1 MGRATWRW
9 SALFCLRRRPRMRAH
24 ARGPPLRPDPESG
37 DLLPLTGVALYDE
50 SRTREA
56 AAAALSGSGKSASRS
71 WDRWSTSPSPAWPPP
86 SSPPSGRGVD
96 LWKWPLLQAAQLA
109 PKSVVWANLYLALL
123 NLMPAYPLDGG
134 RILRAFFSRTLDLSS
149 ATRRAVSIS
158 TAIAMVLIF
167 AGLFSD
173 NWLTMVGVI
182 VFSAAQLEERALVF
196 QSVLDNVRLEEVM
209 LTDFATLSPADTL
222 EDALEKAVH
231 SLQDDFPV
239 VRGSDMVGVI
249 SKQRILD
256 ALRAEGNGYVQAVM
270 NKIFEVSVRQDSLG
284 SAFRKLTARNS
295 SIIPVVEDQRLIGI
309 VTLQNLMH
317 SMALLAESRKL
328 RRDEARILGIKSR
341 ASRSIAEGSAL
352 SLRCRSLPNL
362 RSLFDGSDGL
372 PSGRHGSEQ
381 PHGFRLLHRRNLLQP
396 RQHCIRNLP
405 VDVDHGDCLA
415 RLPLDILLGRSPS
428 RARNLQC

>member
-1 MGRATWRW
+1 MRSWSIPVGRVFGVDVRIHLTFFILPMFIFWTEYAAHQG
-9 SALFCLRRRPRMRAH
+9 SANGPRDLALVGIILASVVAHECGHIFAARRVGLIPKAVI
-24 ARGPPLRPDPESG
+24 
-37 DLLPLTGVALYDE
+37 LLPLTGVALYDE
-50 SRTREA
+50 SRVEKLQPAGSVWKRDVRLA
-56 AAAALSGSGKSASRS
+56 AIGPLLSLALACLTAVVVVASGHG
-71 WDRWSTSPSPAWPPP
+71 T
-86 SSPPSGRGVD
+86 D
-96 LWKWPLLQAAQLA
+96 LWKWPFLQAGKL
-109 PKSVVWANLYLALL
+109 SCSLVWANLYLAIF

-134 RILRAFFSRTLDLSS
+134 RILRAFLSRKLDAAS

-158 TAIAMVLIF
+158 NAIAMVLML

-173 NWLTMVGVI
+173 SWLTMVGVI

-270 NKIFEVSVRQDSLG
+270 NKIFEVSLRQDSLG

-328 RRDEARILGIKSR
+328 RRDEAES
-341 ASRSIAEGSAL
+341 
-352 SLRCRSLPNL
+352 
-362 RSLFDGSDGL
+362 
-372 PSGRHGSEQ
+372 
-381 PHGFRLLHRRNLLQP
+381 
-396 RQHCIRNLP
+396 
-405 VDVDHGDCLA
+405 
-415 RLPLDILLGRSPS
+415 
-428 RARNLQC
+428 

>member
-1 MGRATWRW
+1 MRSWSIPVGRLFGVDVRLHLTFIILPMFIFFMEYAAHQRTPNGPRDL
-9 SALFCLRRRPRMRAH
+9 ALVGIILACVGAHEFGHMFAARRFGLIPKAVI
-24 ARGPPLRPDPESG
+24 
-37 DLLPLTGVALYDE
+37 LLPLTGVTIYEEPRVERNIEKPQPAGFLWRREIRLALIGPLVNLALGCL
-50 SRTREA
+50 A
-56 AAAALSGSGKSASRS
+56 AAAIMA
-71 WDRWSTSPSPAWPPP
+71 
-86 SSPPSGRGVD
+86 SGRGIE
-96 LWKWPLLQAAQLA
+96 LWKWPLLQAANL
-109 PKSVVWANLYLALL
+109 PKSLVSANLYLAVL

-134 RILRAFFSRTLDLSS
+134 RILRAFFSRSLDPSS

-158 TAIAMVLIF
+158 NAIAMVLML
-167 AGLFSD
+167 AGMFSD
-173 NWLTMVGVI
+173 YWLTLVGVI

-196 QSVLDNVRLEEVM
+196 QSVLDHVRLEEVM

-270 NKIFEVSVRQDSLG
+270 NKIFEISVRNDSLG

-328 RRDEARILGIKSR
+328 RRDEAES
-341 ASRSIAEGSAL
+341 
-352 SLRCRSLPNL
+352 
-362 RSLFDGSDGL
+362 
-372 PSGRHGSEQ
+372 
-381 PHGFRLLHRRNLLQP
+381 
-396 RQHCIRNLP
+396 
-405 VDVDHGDCLA
+405 
-415 RLPLDILLGRSPS
+415 
-428 RARNLQC
+428 

>member
-1 MGRATWRW
+1 MRSWSIPVGRLFGVDVRIHLTFFVLPMFIFWTEYAVHQG
-9 SALFCLRRRPRMRAH
+9 SANGPRDLALAGIILACVAAHECGHMLAARRVGLVPKAVI
-24 ARGPPLRPDPESG
+24 
-37 DLLPLTGVALYDE
+37 LLPLTGVALYE
-50 SRTREA
+50 EPRVEKPQPAALLWKREVRLALVGPLVSLALAGVA
-56 AAAALSGSGKSASRS
+56 AAAVTA
-71 WDRWSTSPSPAWPPP
+71 
-86 SSPPSGRGVD
+86 SGRDVN
-96 LWKWPLLQAAQLA
+96 LLKWPFLQSANL
-109 PKSVVWANLYLALL
+109 PRSVVWANLYLAIF

-134 RILRAFFSRTLDLSS
+134 RILRAFLSRTLDAST

-158 TAIAMVLIF
+158 NAIAMVLML

-173 NWLTMVGVI
+173 SWLTMVGVI

-270 NKIFEVSVRQDSLG
+270 NKIFEVSLRQDTLG

-317 SMALLAESRKL
+317 SMTLLAESRKL
-328 RRDEARILGIKSR
+328 RRDEAES
-341 ASRSIAEGSAL
+341 
-352 SLRCRSLPNL
+352 
-362 RSLFDGSDGL
+362 
-372 PSGRHGSEQ
+372 
-381 PHGFRLLHRRNLLQP
+381 
-396 RQHCIRNLP
+396 
-405 VDVDHGDCLA
+405 
-415 RLPLDILLGRSPS
+415 
-428 RARNLQC
+428 

>member
-1 MGRATWRW
+1 MRSWSIPIGRLFGVDVRIHLTFFILPTFIFWTDYSLRQGNATGPRDL
-9 SALFCLRRRPRMRAH
+9 AIVGIILACVAAHECGHMLAARRVGLIPKAVI
-24 ARGPPLRPDPESG
+24 
-37 DLLPLTGVALYDE
+37 LLPLTGVALYE
-50 SRTREA
+50 EPRAEKPPP
-56 AAAALSGSGKSASRS
+56 AALLWQREIRLALIGPLVSLALACLSAGVVS
-71 WDRWSTSPSPAWPPP
+71 A
-86 SSPPSGRGVD
+86 SGRGID
-96 LWKWPLLQAAQLA
+96 LWKWPFLQATNL
-109 PKSVVWANLYLALL
+109 PKSLVWANVYLAVL

-134 RILRAFFSRTLDLSS
+134 RILRALFSRTLDPAA

-158 TAIAMVLIF
+158 NAIAIVLMI

-249 SKQRILD
+249 SRQRILD

-270 NKIFEVSVRQDSLG
+270 NKIFEVSVRKDSLG

-317 SMALLAESRKL
+317 SMSLLAETRKL
-328 RRDEARILGIKSR
+328 QRE
-341 ASRSIAEGSAL
+341 E
-352 SLRCRSLPNL
+352 
-362 RSLFDGSDGL
+362 
-372 PSGRHGSEQ
+372 SE
-381 PHGFRLLHRRNLLQP
+381 
-396 RQHCIRNLP
+396 
-405 VDVDHGDCLA
+405 
-415 RLPLDILLGRSPS
+415 S
-428 RARNLQC
+428 

>member
-1 MGRATWRW
+1 MRSWSIPIGRLFGVDVRIHLTFFILPIFIVWTDYVAHKDSATGPRDLIVVGIIL
-9 SALFCLRRRPRMRAH
+9 ACVAAHECGHMFAARRVGLIPKAVI
-24 ARGPPLRPDPESG
+24 
-37 DLLPLTGVALYDE
+37 LLPLTGVALYDE
-50 SRTREA
+50 PRTEKPQAAGLVWQREVRLALIGPLVSLALACLTA
-56 AAAALSGSGKSASRS
+56 AVVTA
-71 WDRWSTSPSPAWPPP
+71 
-86 SSPPSGRGVD
+86 SGRGVE
-96 LWKWPLLQAAQLA
+96 LWKWPFLQATNL
-109 PKSVVWANLYLALL
+109 PKSLVWANLYLAIF

-134 RILRAFFSRTLDLSS
+134 RILRAFLSRTLDAST

-158 TAIAMVLIF
+158 NAIAMVLML

-173 NWLTMVGVI
+173 SWLTMVGVI

-270 NKIFEVSVRQDSLG
+270 NKIFEVSLRQDTLG

-328 RRDEARILGIKSR
+328 QREEAES
-341 ASRSIAEGSAL
+341 
-352 SLRCRSLPNL
+352 
-362 RSLFDGSDGL
+362 
-372 PSGRHGSEQ
+372 
-381 PHGFRLLHRRNLLQP
+381 
-396 RQHCIRNLP
+396 
-405 VDVDHGDCLA
+405 
-415 RLPLDILLGRSPS
+415 
-428 RARNLQC
+428 

>member
-1 MGRATWRW
+1 MRSWSIPVGRLFGVDIRIHLTFLVLPMFIFWTEYAAHNGAANGPHDLALAAIILACV
-9 SALFCLRRRPRMRAH
+9 SAHECGHMFAARRFGLIPKAVI
-24 ARGPPLRPDPESG
+24 
-37 DLLPLTGVALYDE
+37 LLPLTGVALYDE
-50 SRTREA
+50 SRIEKLQP
-56 AAAALSGSGKSASRS
+56 AALPWKREFRLALVGPLVSLALAFLSAAVV
-71 WDRWSTSPSPAWPPP
+71 TAF
-86 SSPPSGRGVD
+86 GRGSE
-96 LWKWPLLQAAQLA
+96 LWKWPFLQPANL
-109 PKSVVWANLYLALL
+109 PRSVVWANLYLAIF

-134 RILRAFFSRTLDLSS
+134 RILRAIFSRTLDASS

-158 TAIAMVLIF
+158 NAIAMVLML

-173 NWLTMVGVI
+173 SWLTMVGVI

-270 NKIFEVSVRQDSLG
+270 NKIFEVSLRQDSLG

-328 RRDEARILGIKSR
+328 QRDEAES
-341 ASRSIAEGSAL
+341 
-352 SLRCRSLPNL
+352 
-362 RSLFDGSDGL
+362 
-372 PSGRHGSEQ
+372 
-381 PHGFRLLHRRNLLQP
+381 
-396 RQHCIRNLP
+396 
-405 VDVDHGDCLA
+405 
-415 RLPLDILLGRSPS
+415 
-428 RARNLQC
+428 